1 MQVPSNVKR
10 NISFE
15 IKSGDRIA
23 LCGKNGCG
31 KSSGLKLLCGDS
43 IKW

>member
-1 MQVPSNVKR
+1 MQVLSNVKR

-23 LCGKNGCG
+23 LCGKMAAENQVV
-31 KSSGLKLLCGDS
+31 
-43 IKW
+43 